1 MHITKSQLKQI
12 IKEEIESPEV
22 VLLLKKL
29 LNTLEDL
36 DVSIDYLSAAFT
48 GELASSVASQQ
59 RGLGRL
65 TRRRSA
71 PAPAPQPVNEFN
83 DNDE

>member
-1 MHITKSQLKQI
+1 MRITEPRLKQL
-12 IKEEIESPEV
+12 IKEELESPEV

-36 DVSIDYLSAAFT
+36 DISIDYLSAAFT
-48 GELASSVASQQ
+48 GELASSVGSQQ
-59 RGLGRL
+59 RGMGRL
-65 TRRRSA
+65 AQPRYKR
-71 PAPAPQPVNEFN
+71 PAEPVKELN

>member
-1 MHITKSQLKQI
+1 MKITKPQLKQI
-12 IKEEIESPEV
+12 IKEEMENPEV

-29 LNTLEDL
+29 LHTLEDL
-36 DVSIDYLSAAFT
+36 DISIDYLSAAFT

-59 RGLGRL
+59 RGMGRL
-65 TRRRSA
+65 ARPRYKR
-71 PAPAPQPVNEFN
+71 PAEPEPVKELN